1 VLTSQAHQ
9 SAKKGTTAPT
19 GAVDAELAARLRLVV
34 TRLARRLRQ
43 ESGSGLSPSL
53 TAALSTLERHGPL
66 TPSELAARER
76 VQRPTATRI
85 LAGLDAAGL
94 IVREPDPSDGRVT
107 RVRVTPA
114 ARTLLRRLRGRK
126 TAYLAR
132 RMRRLEPEELVTLEQ
147 AAGILE
153 RLLGEEE
160 A

>member
-1 VLTSQAHQ
+1 MLTSQAHQ

-43 ESGSGLSPSL
+43 ESSSGLSPSL

-132 RMRRLEPEELVTLEQ
+132 RMRRLAPEELVTLEQ

>member
-1 VLTSQAHQ
+1 MLTTSAHEPVDE
-9 SAKKGTTAPT
+9 AAPAA
-19 GAVDAELAARLRLVV
+19 GPADPELPARLRLVV

-53 TAALSTLERHGPL
+53 TAALSSLERHGPL
-66 TPSELAARER
+66 TPSELAVRER

-94 IVREPDPSDGRVT
+94 VVREPDARDGRVV

-114 ARTLLRRLRGRK
+114 GRALLRRLRGRK

-132 RMRRLEPEELVTLEQ
+132 RMRRLEPEEIATLER
-147 AAGILE
+147 AAAILE
-153 RLLGEEE
+153 RLLGEDVDR
-160 A
+160 

>member
-1 VLTSQAHQ
+1 MLTSSAHQ
-9 SAKKGTTAPT
+9 SAGQASTAPT
-19 GAVDAELAARLRLVV
+19 GAVDAELPARLRLVV

-43 ESGSGLSPSL
+43 ESSSGLSPSL
-53 TAALSTLERHGPL
+53 TAALSTLERYGPL